1 MRQAPATNYT
11 RGEKVMANLT
21 EKIDLYDDNGKLLES
36 AVPLEAITP
45 WRNEAIQEI
54 VDIFKRSI
62 GVNLAGAEKSLKT
75 GHYGGEYSH
84 LPGRTVDIDLVKN
97 SDKIA
102 KRMADM
108 LSIDAGDAQITSL
121 KDGAYLVVRPPLKLA
136 EVGIEY
142 TTSLTCTSMA
152 AVDAVLQEF
161 DLGWKEAPLVKAAFM
176 GRYPQSVEY
185 MGGNVITLLAMP
197 VANEGPGF
205 ALRNIMVNHLVAIT
219 KKRTMQSSAL
229 CSILEN
235 TAHVEMGDS
244 MGRWRRW
251 QMLILAYQGLN
262 ADNLLHDLVKANGT
276 GTTGEVIASVVERA
290 IKDNVIKVGRTLASG
305 YNIYEAV
312 DADKWNAY
320 CATGLLAATI
330 VNQGSAR
337 AAQGV
342 SSTMLYYNDLIEH
355 ETGLPSTGYGDGV
368 GNGISFSFFSHS
380 IYGGGSPGVFSGNHI
395 VTRHSKGFGIP
406 NVAAAVSL
414 DNGTAVYGPEATS
427 GLVGEIFGGY
437 KVLSNSISAVAAAAG
452 KIKNDF

>member
-1 MRQAPATNYT
+1 MRQTPATNYT

-45 WRNEAIQEI
+45 WRNEAIQQI
-54 VDIFKRSI
+54 VDVFKRSI

-84 LPGRTVDIDLVKN
+84 LPNRTVEVDLVKN

-102 KRMADM
+102 KRIEAI
-108 LSIDAGDAQITSL
+108 LSIDAGDHEVTSL
-121 KDGAYLVVRPPLKLA
+121 KGGAYLVVRPQVKLA
-136 EVGIEY
+136 SVGIEY
-142 TTSLTCTSMA
+142 TTSLTNTSMA

-161 DLGWKEAPLVKAAFM
+161 NLDWKEAPLVKAAFM
-176 GRYPQSVEY
+176 GRYPQSVDY

-205 ALRNIMVNHLVAIT
+205 ALRNIMVNHIVAIT

-244 MGRWRRW
+244 LGRWRRW
-251 QMLILAYQGLN
+251 QMLVLAYQGLN
-262 ADNLLHDLVKANGT
+262 ADNLLYDLVKANGS
-276 GTTGEVIASVVERA
+276 GTTGDVVASIVERA
-290 IKDNVIKVGRTLASG
+290 VKDNVIKVDGTLPSG
-305 YNIYEAV
+305 YKCYAAV

-330 VNQGSAR
+330 VNQGAAR

-395 VTRHSKGFGIP
+395 VTRHSKGFGVPI
-406 NVAAAVSL
+406 VAAAVSL
-414 DNGTAVYGPEATS
+414 DNGTAVYGPETTS
-427 GLVGEIFGGY
+427 GLVGEIFGDH
-437 KVLSNSISAVAAAAG
+437 KVLTNSLGAVAQAAG
-452 KIKNDF
+452 KIKSNF